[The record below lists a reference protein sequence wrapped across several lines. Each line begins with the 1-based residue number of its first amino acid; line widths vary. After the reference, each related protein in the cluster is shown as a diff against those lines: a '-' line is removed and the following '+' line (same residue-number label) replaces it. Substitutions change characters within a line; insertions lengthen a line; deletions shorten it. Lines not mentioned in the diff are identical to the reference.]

1 MKTMTLSLALL
12 WSGVACCDT
21 IPKASANDPRIG
33 IADFKPDEV
42 YSIAVA
48 KGTVTRIIL
57 SPGETVIKS
66 GTGFPAACASSGE
79 WCIEAEKGADQIW
92 VKPLTGA
99 TVNNLELQTT
109 RGDYSLRFV
118 VSPGAEKAKT
128 VFYRVIFR
136 HPVALPAMARLS
148 MPLPS
153 DATDSKDSKST
164 PNTSPTE
171 RPGEI
176 VLTPKVRNY
185 NYSKKHQPD
194 AADLVPSVVFDD
206 GRFTYLR
213 FEKSQE
219 VPSVF
224 AFSADGSETR
234 VATHAERLAE
244 SPDHPEDKVER
255 DYLVV
260 QRVSRKFVLRLGA
273 AVIEL
278 INNNFD
284 AKGIET
290 LNGTTS
296 EKLVRQD
303 KVDEKK

>member
-1 MKTMTLSLALL
+1 MKTTALFVALL
-12 WSGVACCDT
+12 FGSGVHADT
-21 IPKASANDPRIG
+21 IPNASPNDPRIG
-33 IADFKPDEV
+33 IADFKADEV
-42 YSIAVA
+42 YSILVA

-66 GTGFPAACASSGE
+66 GTGFPAACSAKAE

-99 TVNNLELQTT
+99 TANNLELQTT

-118 VSPGAEKAKT
+118 VAPGAEKAKA

-136 HPVALPAMARLS
+136 HSVALPSETRLS
-148 MPLPS
+148 MPLPIDTTSTAAGIPQSSTSTEKFS
-153 DATDSKDSKST
+153 D
-164 PNTSPTE
+164 
-171 RPGEI
+171 I
-176 VLTPKVRNY
+176 VLTPQVRNY
-185 NYSKKHQPD
+185 DYSKKHQPE
-194 AADLVPSVVFDD
+194 AADLAPSVVFDD

-213 FEKSQE
+213 FERAQE

-224 AFSADGSETR
+224 AFGPEGTEVR
-234 VATHAERLAE
+234 VATHSERLAG
-244 SPDHPEDKVER
+244 SPDHPDDKVER

-278 INNNFD
+278 INNKFD

-290 LNGTTS
+290 LNGTTT
-296 EKLVRQD
+296 EKLIRED
-303 KVDEKK
+303 KKGDK